1 MEGPTLLVL
10 AAGMGSRY
18 GGVKQIDG
26 LGEEGETLLDYS
38 VYDAL
43 RSGFS
48 DVVFIIRAAIE
59 ADFRSTVLARMGNRV
74 SWELAFQEM
83 NTLIPPVSME
93 AARIAGRTKPWGTA
107 HAVLC
112 AREKIHG
119 PFAVINADDFYG
131 REAFAAMGSFLSSMQ
146 ADSAGL
152 PPLGSLV
159 PYRLDR
165 TLSPSGT
172 VARGVCRVEDGE
184 LKEIEELTAIRK
196 QGDSI
201 FAERPS
207 GTRVEL
213 APETPVSMNFW
224 GFQRPA
230 LDGIESYF
238 NRFLKDSA
246 DEPKAEAYLP
256 SAVGYLIR
264 QGSLRVRA
272 LSANPEWFGMTYRED
287 RDMVSRRLR
296 ELVAEGRYPKAL
308 WR

>member
-1 MEGPTLLVL
+1 
-10 AAGMGSRY
+10 MGSRY
-18 GGVKQIDG
+18 GGVKQIDAIG
-26 LGEEGETLLDYS
+26 GEGETLLDYS

-74 SWELAFQEM
+74 SWDLAFQELDS
-83 NTLIPPVSME
+83 LIPSASME
-93 AARIAGRTKPWGTA
+93 AARIAGRTKPWGTT

-112 AREKIHG
+112 ARENIHG

-131 REAFAAMGSFLSSMQ
+131 REAFVAMGSFLSSLQ
-146 ADSAGL
+146 ADSEGL
-152 PPLGSLV
+152 PPLGALV

-172 VARGVCRVEDGE
+172 VARGACRVEDGE
-184 LKEIEELTAIRK
+184 LIEIEELTAIRR
-196 QGDSI
+196 QGDTI
-201 FAERPS
+201 FAEQPS
-207 GTRVEL
+207 GTRAEL

-224 GFQRPA
+224 GFQRQA
-230 LDGIESYF
+230 LGGIESYF
-238 NRFLKDSA
+238 SRFLQASA

-256 SAVGYLIR
+256 SAVGYLIGQR
-264 QGSLRVRA
+264 SLRVRA
-272 LSANPEWFGMTYRED
+272 LPADSEWFGMTYRED
-287 RDMVSRRLR
+287 RDMVARRLR
-296 ELVAEGRYPKAL
+296 ELVAGGRYPEAL